1 MKRIVLHIDRLV
13 LRGFDSADG
22 DRLAEGLRQEL
33 GALLA
38 TAETAQAMTAWQST
52 PRLHAGTVHIDHGAP
67 PVQVGQRIAGVI
79 IPGGRT

>member
-13 LRGFDSADG
+13 LRGFDPADG

-38 TAETAQAMTAWQST
+38 TAETAQAMTVWQST
-52 PRLHAGTVHIDHGAP
+52 PRLRAGTVHIDHGAP
-67 PVQVGQRIAGVI
+67 PVRVGQRIAGVI